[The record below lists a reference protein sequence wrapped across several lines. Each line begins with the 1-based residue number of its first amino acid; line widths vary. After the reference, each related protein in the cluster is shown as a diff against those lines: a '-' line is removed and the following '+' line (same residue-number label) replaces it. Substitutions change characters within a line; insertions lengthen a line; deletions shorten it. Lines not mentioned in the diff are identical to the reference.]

1 MGREKSAVTLV
12 LGVLLLLLVH
22 YSLQSGSITLRWT
35 TQQTTSADPNF
46 WFYAGSFYG
55 LGLILVVSG
64 VIHLTIGRRYLPRI
78 ETEDR
83 LWSLVYTGLI
93 LLVVGAFGFVL
104 KDILPGVYL

>member
-1 MGREKSAVTLV
+1 MSREKSAVTLV

-22 YSLQSGSITLRWT
+22 SSMQGGNITLRWST
-35 TQQTTSADPNF
+35 RQLTSADPSF

-55 LGLILVVSG
+55 LGVVMVLSG
-64 VIHLTIGRRYLPRI
+64 VMYLTTGRRHLPLL

-83 LWSLVYTGLI
+83 LLSLMYAGLI

-104 KDILPGVYL
+104 KDILPGIYL